1 MKRARILIVG
11 AGPAGLATARA
22 LTAGGFAPHVVERDS
37 AWTTAGTGMFLP
49 ANAFRALRALELDNA
64 VEARAFHIRTQRFLD
79 QRGRVLVE
87 IDLAQM
93 WGDVGPCLGIARAQ
107 LHDVLRHGVPVE
119 LGTTVRSLEQRDGG
133 PVLAGF
139 ADGRS
144 SEYDLVVGADGIH
157 STVRRLVG
165 DARPP
170 VPVGQ
175 RSWRFLTTCPTDVTV
190 WTVLLGRSCSFLMV
204 PLGGGLLYCY
214 ADVTAEPAAGENL
227 GGDPRTELRRR
238 FDAFAAPVPA
248 ILDRL
253 HHASDVHVSFIEEVA
268 TPSWGGGSVV
278 LVGDAAHGMSPNM
291 AQGAALAFE
300 DAVVLAAC
308 LRGSGSI
315 DDGMAEF
322 AARRDERTRWVRAQ
336 THRRDRTRNLPA
348 FFRDLTL
355 RHLGT
360 RIITANHAPLV
371 LEP

>member
-37 AWTTAGTGMFLP
+37 AWTNAGSGMFLP
-49 ANAFRALRALELDNA
+49 ANAFRALRALKLDNA
-64 VEARAFHIRTQRFLD
+64 VAARAFRIRTQRLLD

-87 IDLAQM
+87 IDLAHM

-107 LHDVLRHGVPVE
+107 LHDVLRNGVPVE
-119 LGTTVRSLEQRDGG
+119 LGTTVRSLEQENGG

-165 DARPP
+165 DDRPP

-175 RSWRFLTTCPTDVTV
+175 RSWRFLTTCPTDVDV

-214 ADVTAEPAAGENL
+214 ADVTAEPAADENL
-227 GGDPRTELRRR
+227 EGDPRTELRRR

-253 HHASDVHVSFIEEVA
+253 PDASEVHESFIEEVA
-268 TPSWGGGSVV
+268 ALSWGAGPSCSSGMRHTECRRTWRKEPPLPSRTPWSWLRACAVRGRSTTVWPNSRLAETSARVGFGLRPTVV
-278 LVGDAAHGMSPNM
+278 T
-291 AQGAALAFE
+291 ALATF
-300 DAVVLAAC
+300 LHSF
-308 LRGSGSI
+308 GI
-315 DDGMAEF
+315 
-322 AARRDERTRWVRAQ
+322 
-336 THRRDRTRNLPA
+336 
-348 FFRDLTL
+348 
-355 RHLGT
+355 
-360 RIITANHAPLV
+360 
-371 LEP
+371 